1 MFIQSIKKYF
11 KKIKNKFFILKY
23 FFIEEK
29 WLILIMSIAITLIS
43 IYIFTNNL
51 PEVIIFGSELIIV
64 MYDISIAFLIG
75 IILYFLQ
82 IFLPKVN
89 KRKNA
94 QRELNVIINDL
105 TRLIS
110 LIIRN
115 YYSDLKL
122 WKVGLDSNPSK
133 YIYNNIDE
141 ISKYI
146 EDNLKLDDIIKF
158 GWNKEKKLTFR
169 DKFFKI
175 INKFNIDYREI
186 MLKYGDYLENETL
199 YNLEQVY
206 RNYIFINIREFY
218 YLPQDT
224 ISKFTIK
231 KLLQNMHNIQK
242 TADKI
247 NCICK

>member
-1 MFIQSIKKYF
+1 M
-11 KKIKNKFFILKY
+11 
-23 FFIEEK
+23 
-29 WLILIMSIAITLIS
+29 
-43 IYIFTNNL
+43 
-51 PEVIIFGSELIIV
+51 
-64 MYDISIAFLIG
+64 
-75 IILYFLQ
+75 Q

-206 RNYIFINIREFY
+206 RNYIFINIRELD
-218 YLPQDT
+218 YLSQSD
-224 ISKFTIK
+224 IHEITIK
-231 KLLQNMHNIQK
+231 KLLQNMYNIQK
-242 TADKI
+242 TANKI
-247 NCICK
+247 NDICKK